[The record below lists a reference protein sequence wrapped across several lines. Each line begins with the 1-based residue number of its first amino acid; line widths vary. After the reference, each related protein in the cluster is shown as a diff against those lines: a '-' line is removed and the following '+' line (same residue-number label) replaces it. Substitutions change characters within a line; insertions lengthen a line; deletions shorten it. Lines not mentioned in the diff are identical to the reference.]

1 MRKDEPPPPP
11 PPMDIIRKEPNEE
24 NIMRVVVIMRA
35 TERERAR
42 DSFGNIIRI
51 RVMACIVYE
60 CTRVCP
66 IITIHGATFLT
77 FFNGERSR
85 RYIDHGAFVVVIFPT
100 LYLGS
105 ALCTN
110 MQ

>member
-1 MRKDEPPPPP
+1 MRKDEPPPP
-11 PPMDIIRKEPNEE
+11 PPMDIIRKQPNEE

-77 FFNGERSR
+77 FFNGESEAGD
-85 RYIDHGAFVVVIFPT
+85 IDHGAFVVVVFPT

-105 ALCTN
+105 ALFTN